1 MTPARRR
8 WCLAASALI
17 VSIAVPFRAQEPVE
31 RTQGPP
37 VRAGA
42 GLVQVP
48 VIVRDGEG
56 QPVRGLP
63 ADAFAVFEAGRRM
76 QLVGVDE
83 RRRDPAVDPYVP
95 REILLVVDD
104 MNIRPQTMPRAM
116 AAARDLLE
124 RLDPRDRVALFNS
137 ASQPSLRVDFTTT
150 RTPLR
155 QALTRL
161 RGQDMPDEG
170 FSWWRGRQGL
180 TVLRS
185 LLEQLRGEAAD
196 GRRTTLVLFT
206 EGYGIAPAEQSG
218 RVERS
223 LLEAVRTIVG
233 LAAQANVAIYA
244 IDPTGLEVGPGLSR
258 ATGSRP
264 VGPAAKMRRA
274 GIPIASSLA
283 APDDPSALGALAH
296 DTGGRLTR
304 WTNDLLANVP
314 AMLADGDAYYV
325 LSYEMPGITA
335 RERTG
340 QVPHV
345 RQLDV
350 RVHRPGVT
358 VRAPQGYVHPLA
370 LS

>member
-1 MTPARRR
+1 MGAGGPLR
-8 WCLAASALI
+8 LATVAVIASAA
-17 VSIAVPFRAQEPVE
+17 VSFQARVPPE
-31 RTQGPP
+31 RVQAPT
-37 VRAGA
+37 VRSGA

-48 VIVRDGEG
+48 VIVRDGDG
-56 QPVRGLP
+56 RPARGLP

-76 QLVGVDE
+76 ALVSVE
-83 RRRDPAVDPYVP
+83 EVQRDASVDPYVP
-95 REILLVVDD
+95 REMLLVLDD
-104 MNIRPQTMPRAM
+104 VNTRPQIMPRAT
-116 AAARDLLE
+116 AAARDLLD
-124 RLDPRDRVALFNS
+124 RLDPRDRVALINTG
-137 ASQPSLRVDFTTT
+137 SQPSLRVDFTTT

-155 QALTRL
+155 QALARV

-180 TVLRS
+180 TAVRT
-185 LLEQLRGEAAD
+185 LLEQLRGEAD
-196 GRRTTLVLFT
+196 GNRRVTLVLFT

-218 RVERS
+218 MVERS
-223 LLEAVRTIVG
+223 LLEDVRTIVG

-244 IDPTGLEVGPGLSR
+244 IDPAGLEIVRGVSR

-264 VGPAAKMRRA
+264 VGPVEKMRRA
-274 GIPIASSLA
+274 GIPIASSLS

-314 AMLADGDAYYV
+314 AMLSDADAYYV
-325 LSYEMPGITA
+325 LTYEMPGATDRDRTA
-335 RERTG
+335 R
-340 QVPHV
+340 VPHV
-345 RQLDV
+345 RQIDV

-358 VRAPQGYVHPLA
+358 VRARQGYVHPLA

>member
-1 MTPARRR
+1 MAARWP
-8 WCLAASALI
+8 WCLAAVVVMASAG
-17 VSIAVPFRAQEPVE
+17 VSFQAQAPGERVQAPTFRSGV
-31 RTQGPP
+31 
-37 VRAGA
+37 

-48 VIVRDGEG
+48 VIVRDGDG

-76 QLVGVDE
+76 QLVSVE
-83 RRRDPAVDPYVP
+83 EIRRDPSVDPYVP

-104 MNIRPQTMPRAM
+104 MNTRPQVMPRAM
-116 AAARDLLE
+116 AAARDLLD
-124 RLDPRDRVALFNS
+124 RLDPRDRVALFNTG
-137 ASQPSLRVDFTTT
+137 SQPSLRVDFTTT

-155 QALTRL
+155 QALTRV
-161 RGQDMPDEG
+161 RGQDVPDEG

-180 TVLRS
+180 TVVRA
-185 LLEQLRGEAAD
+185 LLEQLRSEAA
-196 GRRTTLVLFT
+196 GNRRVTLVLFT

-218 RVERS
+218 MVERS
-223 LLEAVRTIVG
+223 LLEDVRTIVG

-244 IDPTGLEVGPGLSR
+244 IDPAGLEIARGVSR

-264 VGPAAKMRRA
+264 VGPVEKMRRA

-314 AMLADGDAYYV
+314 VMLSDADEYY
-325 LSYEMPGITA
+325 LLTYEMPGVTD
-335 RERTG
+335 RDRTG
-340 QVPHV
+340 SVPHV
-345 RQLDV
+345 RQIDV

-358 VRAPQGYVHPLA
+358 VRARQGYVHPLA

>member
-1 MTPARRR
+1 VRLSR
-8 WCLAASALI
+8 WSWLPTLLALVVGAGTVLQGQA
-17 VSIAVPFRAQEPVE
+17 PGFRSGV
-31 RTQGPP
+31 
-37 VRAGA
+37 

-48 VIVRDGEG
+48 VIVRGDDG

-63 ADAFAVFEAGRRM
+63 AEAFAVFEAGRRM
-76 QLVGVDE
+76 QLVGAE
-83 RRRDPAVDPYVP
+83 EIRREASSDAYVP
-95 REILLVVDD
+95 REVLLVVDD
-104 MNIRPQTMPRAM
+104 MNTRPEIMPRATE
-116 AAARDLLE
+116 AARALID
-124 RLDPRDRVALFNS
+124 RLDPRDRVALFNT

-155 QALTRL
+155 QALARV

-180 TVLRS
+180 TLVRG
-185 LLEQLRGEAAD
+185 LLDQLRRQSEGH
-196 GRRTTLVLFT
+196 RRVTLVLFT
-206 EGYGIAPAEQSG
+206 EGYGIEPAEQAG
-218 RVERS
+218 IVDRS
-223 LLEAVRTIVG
+223 LLEDVRTIVG

-244 IDPTGLEVGPGLSR
+244 IDPSGLDMGRGVSR

-264 VGPAAKMRRA
+264 VGPVARMRRA
-274 GIPIASSLA
+274 GMPIASSLS

-314 AMLADGDAYYV
+314 AMLADADEYY
-325 LSYEMPGITA
+325 LLTYEMPGATD
-335 RERTG
+335 RDRQG
-340 QVPHV
+340 GVPHV
-345 RQLDV
+345 RQIDV

-358 VRAPQGYVHPLA
+358 VRARQGYVHPLA